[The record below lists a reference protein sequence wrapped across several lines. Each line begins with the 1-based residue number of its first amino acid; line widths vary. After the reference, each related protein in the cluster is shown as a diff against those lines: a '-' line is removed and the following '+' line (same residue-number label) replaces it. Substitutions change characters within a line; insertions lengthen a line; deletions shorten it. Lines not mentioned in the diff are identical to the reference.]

1 MFSLFFSFYFISNG
15 NYILVDFE
23 KQGPQFFLK
32 KILKTFF
39 YEPTGTDQRLKWTG
53 ITAMWDAAYAG
64 FATGGGHLVDNQ
76 QMTGIKFYAGSGN
89 IGFKWIKIY
98 GMK

>member
-1 MFSLFFSFYFISNG
+1 
-15 NYILVDFE
+15 
-23 KQGPQFFLK
+23 
-32 KILKTFF
+32 
-39 YEPTGTDQRLKWTG
+39 
-53 ITAMWDAAYAG
+53 MWDAAYAG